1 MKKPSAAALK
11 KVTAENL
18 AHLGVE
24 RLAGLL
30 VDVAETRPELKR
42 RLRMELAAAQ
52 GADHLVAEI
61 DRRLRTLETS
71 RGKISWRQRPA
82 FARDLD
88 GLEDLIGV
96 RLAALSPGMALT
108 RLWAFLDLWPRL
120 SARVRD
126 QDGVVAAPFQRAA
139 THLGR
144 LLSDE
149 PIEDAAAALTAALC
163 SAPGAWAAWL
173 PELLDNLGAPAVSRL
188 LTLMRQVSPQPAGWP
203 RLIRLAADRA
213 GDPVAYRE
221 TYGADDLRDPRIA
234 AAIATRDLAAG
245 RVGQAGELLRGAAPT
260 ADRRGRTAPPDE
272 AWESAWIAWLE
283 AADDAA
289 AAQALRW
296 ESFKRT
302 LAPSRAKD
310 IVARLRDFE
319 DVEAEEQIFDIAA
332 SHRNS
337 AAALNLLM
345 TWPSLTTAAALI
357 ERRVDEL
364 QVDPADAERWA
375 AKLRRRFPKAA
386 HRLLRRGA
394 ALAFRQ
400 HQYKLCERL
409 TEEAEAISLPPDAG

>member
-1 MKKPSAAALK
+1 MKTPSPAALK

-18 AHLGVE
+18 THLGVE
-24 RLAGLL
+24 RLAALL

-61 DRRLRTLETS
+61 DRRLRTLEAS
-71 RGKISWRQRPA
+71 RAKISWRQRPA

-88 GLEDLIGV
+88 GLEELIGV
-96 RLAALSPGMALT
+96 RLAALAPGLALT
-108 RLWAFLDLWPRL
+108 RLWTLLDLWPRL

-126 QDGVVAAPFQRAA
+126 QEGVVAAPFQRAA
-139 THLGR
+139 NHLGR

-163 SAPGAWAAWL
+163 SAPGPWAAWL
-173 PELLDNLGAPAVSRL
+173 PGLLDNLRPATASRL
-188 LTLMRQVSPQPAGWP
+188 LMLMRQVSPRPAGWP
-203 RLIRLAADRA
+203 GLIRLAADRV

-245 RVGQAGELLRGAAPT
+245 RVDQAGELLRAAAPS
-260 ADRRGRTAPPDE
+260 ADGRGRMAPPDE
-272 AWESAWIAWLE
+272 AWETAWIDWLE

-289 AAQALRW
+289 TAQTLRW
-296 ESFKRT
+296 ESFTRT
-302 LAPSRAKD
+302 LALSRAKD
-310 IVARLRDFE
+310 IVARLPDFE
-319 DVEAEEQIFDIAA
+319 DVQAEEWIFDIAA
-332 SHRNS
+332 SHRDG
-337 AAALNLLM
+337 AAALTFLM
-345 TWPSLTTAAALI
+345 AWPSLRTAAALI
-357 ERRVDEL
+357 ERRADEL
-364 QVDPADAERWA
+364 QIDPVDAERWA

-400 HQYKLCERL
+400 HAYKLCDRL
-409 TEEAEAISLPPDAG
+409 TEEADTIDLPPDPD